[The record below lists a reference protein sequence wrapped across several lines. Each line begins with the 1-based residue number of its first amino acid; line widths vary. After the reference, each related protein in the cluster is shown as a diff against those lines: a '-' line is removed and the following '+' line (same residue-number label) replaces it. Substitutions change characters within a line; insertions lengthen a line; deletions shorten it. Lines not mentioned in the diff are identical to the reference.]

1 MSENN
6 ILEPVINAFWDVGV
20 LLLRCIFGESKEFDF
35 DKFFKDTE
43 FKNKKEIY
51 PSVYKKYKT
60 DVGTMYLI
68 TIPVG
73 MELEDFQKLQ
83 APMEQQAKKKMDIK
97 YKNGFIEIEV
107 IEKELEKNYNYVLP
121 TRTKDYIE
129 IPIGESLRGTECI
142 NLKKIP
148 NVLITGT
155 TGSGKSICSKG
166 ILTSLVNMYNPKELE
181 LYLIDFKQVELGS
194 FRALEHT
201 KVFEREVEPAK
212 EVISTL
218 MEECNNR
225 YSEFFKHGLT
235 NIYDYNKKFPKK
247 KMPFQVLFIEEFIM
261 LQMDKSKIAMT
272 LLKQFASLCRASGQ
286 YIFITC
292 QRADNTVIDGVLKS
306 NVGNRI
312 VFRMEDSKNSII
324 ALDSEGAEDL
334 RGNGHGILKIGAT
347 KTEFQGYYITDRQV
361 NEYTKKWIKKPSK
374 ELEGY
379 DKYKLLDNN
388 KKAVTTEFK
397 KESSE
402 YKKNTDKITD
412 LSFLDKL

>member
-20 LLLRCIFGESKEFDF
+20 LLWRCIFGESKEFNF
-35 DKFFKDTE
+35 DKFFKDIE

-51 PSVYKKYKT
+51 PTVYKKYKT

-107 IEKELEKNYNYVLP
+107 IEKELEKNYNYILP

-129 IPIGESLRGTECI
+129 IPIGESLRGTEYI
-142 NLKKIP
+142 NLKEIP
-148 NVLITGT
+148 NSLVTGT
-155 TGSGKSICSKG
+155 TGSGKSVCGKA
-166 ILTSLVNMYNPKELE
+166 ILTSLVNMYTPKELE
-181 LYLIDFKQVELGS
+181 LYLIDFKQVELAS
-194 FRALEHT
+194 FRNLEHT
-201 KVFEREVEPAK
+201 KVFEREIEPAK

-218 MEECNNR
+218 MEECNRR
-225 YSEFFKHGLT
+225 YDEFFKHGLN
-235 NIYDYNKKFPKK
+235 NIYDYNKKFSNK
-247 KMPFQVLFIEEFIM
+247 KMPFQILFIEEFVM
-261 LQMDKSKIAMT
+261 LQEDKKKIAMSMLRT
-272 LLKQFASLCRASGQ
+272 FSSLCRASGQ

-292 QRADNTVIDGVLKS
+292 QRADNTVIDGVLKACI
-306 NVGNRI
+306 GNRI

-334 RGNGHGILKIGAT
+334 EGRGHGILKVGAT
-347 KTEFQGYYITDRQV
+347 KTEFRGYNITDEQV
-361 NEYTKKWIKKPSK
+361 YKYTKKWIKKPSK
-374 ELEGY
+374 EIKKY
-379 DKYKLLDNN
+379 DEYKSLDNN
-388 KKAVTTEFK
+388 KKAVTTENK

-402 YKKNTDKITD
+402 YKKNSNKIESWD
-412 LSFLDKL
+412 FLDKL